1 MNDKFF
7 DLKQEKQNRIIN
19 AALSVFAAEDYR
31 HASTDD
37 VVRRAGISKGLLFH
51 YFESKLGLYGFL
63 FDYSVRFMLLE
74 YSHEVKRSETDF
86 FELVRQTER
95 AKMQVMKLYP
105 CMQQFINRGMAE
117 DCPEAAE
124 AIGQRRQDYRE
135 WMESCFMQA
144 DYSVYAGIG
153 EPARLINLVRYVI
166 RGVTEDVTLRYD
178 FTPEKLY
185 GEVGA
190 YIDLL
195 QSAWTDKKD

>member
-19 AALSVFAAEDYR
+19 AALAVFAAEDYR

-37 VVRRAGISKGLLFH
+37 IVRRAGISKGLLFH
-51 YFESKLGLYGFL
+51 YFESKLGLYAFL

-86 FELVRQTER
+86 FELVRQIER

-124 AIGQRRQDYRE
+124 ATGERRRDYRE
-135 WMESCFMQA
+135 WMESCFMQP
-144 DYSVYAGIG
+144 DYSVFAGIG
-153 EPARLINLVRYVI
+153 DSAHLIHLVRYVV
-166 RGVTEDVTLRYD
+166 RGVTEEMTLRYD

-185 GEVGA
+185 DEVES
-190 YIDLL
+190 YIGML
-195 QSAWTDKKD
+195 QRAWKGKAD